1 LIGYGR
7 SNYDNNSS
15 AKNSRYGELR
25 EHDCFSKIL
34 TRFPALSIVGP
45 SIVVIGVSITA
56 LVYRGKEGESYSPLN
71 QYISELGEVS
81 VSRLSW
87 LFNLSMIL
95 TGLYLIPACIS
106 LAIALQ

>member
-1 LIGYGR
+1 MIAFLKSPQGFQLLG
-7 SNYDNNSS
+7 
-15 AKNSRYGELR
+15 
-25 EHDCFSKIL
+25 
-34 TRFPALSIVGP
+34 IVGP
-45 SIVVIGVSITA
+45 SIVVLGVSITA

-71 QYISELGEVS
+71 QYISELGEVG

-95 TGLYLIPACIS
+95 SGLYLIPACIS